1 VNLKS
6 LKHYEEFFI
15 CAYCAYCVDNNA
27 ACPTFLSTH
36 HEISTGRGKITTAR
50 NLAQGYLSDDEG
62 LDALTEGLFQCT
74 FCGACEQECIVN
86 IPLTEVY
93 SELKTMI
100 QDRLPKM
107 TLQLFRNLTKSQ
119 NIYGMDQEDRNFWNI
134 DVEEIYNE
142 WVNQPAEIGY
152 FIGCVGSFADS
163 ASEAP
168 VTILKLTKQA
178 NERIT
183 IFSPTEY
190 CCGSPYLL
198 GGNIEKAKEFALH
211 NVIEIEK
218 LGIKNL
224 IVSCAGC
231 YRVFSKEYPKL
242 LDKELPFKV
251 ITHME
256 FILELIKAEKLKFLN
271 DSPVKVSF
279 KDPCELGRHCDVY
292 DVARD
297 LINALP
303 GVENRELTNNRQ
315 DALCCGAGGLLK
327 VNHIK
332 IAGEITQRLIKQMEE
347 KGTEL
352 CLNACPSCLIQI
364 DQHLKRQRSPIKSID
379 IVQLVLDRTIP
390 P

>member
-1 VNLKS
+1 MNLKS
-6 LKHYEEFFI
+6 LKHYDEFFI

-27 ACPTFLSTH
+27 ACPTFLSTY
-36 HEISTGRGKITTAR
+36 HEISTGRGKMITAR
-50 NLAQGYLSDDEG
+50 NLAQGYLNDKEG

-93 SELKTMI
+93 SELKTLI
-100 QDRLPKM
+100 QDRLPKIV
-107 TLQLFRNLTKSQ
+107 LQMYRNLKRS
-119 NIYGMDQEDRNFWNI
+119 NNFYGMDQEDRNFWNI
-134 DVEEIYNE
+134 EVEDIYNE
-142 WVNQPAEIGY
+142 WVNQPAEFGY
-152 FIGCVGSFADS
+152 FIGCVGSYAYL
-163 ASEAP
+163 ASETP
-168 VTILKLTKQA
+168 VAILKLTKQA
-178 NERIT
+178 DERIS

-190 CCGSPYLL
+190 CCGNPFLL
-198 GGNIEKAKEFALH
+198 GGNIENAMEFAKH
-211 NVIEIEK
+211 NVTEIEK

-231 YRVFSKEYPKL
+231 YRVFSKEYPRIL
-242 LDKELPFKV
+242 AKELPFKV

-256 FILELIKAEKLKFLN
+256 FILNLIKAKKLRFLN

-297 LINALP
+297 LINSLP
-303 GVENRELTNNRQ
+303 GVKNLELTNNRQ
-315 DALCCGAGGLLK
+315 NALCCGAGGLLK
-327 VNHIK
+327 ATNPN
-332 IAGEITQRLIKQMEE
+332 IAGEITHRLIKQMEE

-352 CLNACPSCLIQI
+352 CLNSCPSCLVQI
-364 DQHLKRQRSPIKSID
+364 DQHLKKIQSPIKSMD
-379 IVQLVLDRTIP
+379 ITQLVLDRTTP